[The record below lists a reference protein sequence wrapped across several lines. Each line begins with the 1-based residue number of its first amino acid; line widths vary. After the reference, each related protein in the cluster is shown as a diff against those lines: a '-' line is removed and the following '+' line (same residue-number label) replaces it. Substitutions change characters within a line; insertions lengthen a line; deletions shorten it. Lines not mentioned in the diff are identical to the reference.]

1 MSEST
6 QFLPDSTDQHN
17 QHALSQSTPS
27 TDEQV
32 LANARLLAQQQDL
45 PFAGSIS
52 PPDAWQLVQD
62 GQATLVDVRTAEERK
77 FVGYVPDSIHVA
89 WVTGIS
95 LNRNP
100 RFVKEFENKVK
111 GLGKDMNSVVVL
123 LCRSGKRSAAA
134 AEALTNSGFTHIF
147 NIDSGFEGEINA
159 DNQRGFL
166 GGWRS
171 HSLPWIQD

>member
-6 QFLPDSTDQHN
+6 QFSPDSTYQHN
-17 QHALSQSTPS
+17 QHAISQPGSGD
-27 TDEQV
+27 DEQV
-32 LANARLLAQQQDL
+32 LANARSLAQQQEL
-45 PFAGSIS
+45 SFAGSVTA
-52 PPDAWQLVQD
+52 PDAWQLVQD
-62 GQATLVDVRTAEERK
+62 GLATLVDVRTAEERK
-77 FVGYVPDSIHVA
+77 FVGYIPDSIHVA
-89 WVTGIS
+89 WATGIS

-111 GLGKDMNSVVVL
+111 NKDSVVLL

-134 AEALTNSGFTHIF
+134 AEALTKAGFTHIF
-147 NIDSGFEGEINA
+147 NIESGFEGEINP

-171 HSLPWIQD
+171 HSLPWLQD